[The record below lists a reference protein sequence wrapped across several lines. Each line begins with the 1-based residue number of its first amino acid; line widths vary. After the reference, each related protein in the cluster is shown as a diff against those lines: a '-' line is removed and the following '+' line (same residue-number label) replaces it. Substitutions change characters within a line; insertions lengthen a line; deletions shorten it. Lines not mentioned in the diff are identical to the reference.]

1 MEIKIDSNSNS
12 QEHIPCRGFRFCEIG
27 WEFQKRIPRTLKNK
41 FVGISILTIILY
53 TIFFLIITH
62 CYHPV
67 NIIIEPGA
75 INETIIRGNQ
85 SSELIQTISIRNIGE
100 NELDTVTLNVEGINV
115 IGINHQ
121 KAILSYGIKQ
131 LIKIE
136 SLFDINKSNI
146 YMYNDANK
154 FVDYV
159 KKLNKSISKINNNIT
174 YINNAIGKSRNGTM
188 EINNFSKYDDV
199 ININANISEMI
210 NRTQSINYLINLSN
224 KNLTDINAS
233 FVRDHNIQSAIA
245 SIGRMNKSSI
255 NTTINESI
263 SELDK
268 ISQKINRSFS
278 SVDNIVIS
286 LLPNNFSLK
295 KDTNVYISMMMY
307 ISNLDV
313 EGEYRGSIVVRRN
326 GDKNE
331 IKSIPLTVR
340 IIDKD

>member
-1 MEIKIDSNSNS
+1 MEIKIDSNSNGK
-12 QEHIPCRGFRFCEIG
+12 EHIPCRGFRFCEIG
-27 WEFQKRIPRTLKNK
+27 WEFQKRIPGTLKNK
-41 FVGISILTIILY
+41 FVGISILTIISY

-85 SSELIQTISIRNIGE
+85 SNELIQTISIRNIGE
-100 NELDTVTLNVEGINV
+100 NELDTVTLNVEGISV

-188 EINNFSKYDDV
+188 EIKNFSKYDDV

-233 FVRDHNIQSAIA
+233 FVRDHNIQSAIT
-245 SIGRMNKSSI
+245 SIGQMNKSSI